1 MRNKPLVLAVFLC
14 AAVYLSAQE
23 YQEMRINA
31 SVETRCK
38 IELSTNT
45 VSFTRFG
52 PPAGAPVPQ
61 NEPPVTVTVKTTT
74 RPSARIHARIV
85 VTGDLTDS
93 KTGMTIPA
101 ESIRWSATG
110 NGFLS
115 GRLSKANPQQ
125 IGNWNKS
132 GTYQGTLTF
141 TFQDDPSY
149 SPGTYILVVTVTVS
163 AF

>member
-1 MRNKPLVLAVFLC
+1 MKSKPLVLAVFLF

-52 PPAGAPVPQ
+52 PPAGAPIPQ
-61 NEPPVTVTVKTTT
+61 NEPPVAVTVKTTT
-74 RPSARIHARIV
+74 RPSTRIYARIV

-93 KTGMTIPA
+93 TTGMTIPA
-101 ESIRWSATG
+101 ESISWTA
-110 NGFLS
+110 S
-115 GRLSKANPQQ
+115 GSGYRSGSLSKANPQQ
-125 IGNWNKS
+125 IGNWNRS
-132 GTYQGTLTF
+132 GTYQGTLNF
-141 TFQDDPSY
+141 TFQDNTSY